1 MPTTVT
7 RLILAAATG
16 LLALT
21 ACSAGGTVGPV
32 PSSDPGGT
40 TTATASGSGSGSG
53 SGSASASD
61 LATAPLGEQTL
72 ALRSLTRSGAAVEV
86 PDGTTL
92 AVSPDAT
99 SFQAAAIGICGQPR
113 WGVSMTRPDLWSATG
128 DVPQPAEGCLS
139 DAPGL
144 DARAAL
150 DSLFD
155 GDVALDTGADGTL
168 TLTRGDV
175 EAVLAPIS

>member
-7 RLILAAATG
+7 RLTLAAAAG
-16 LLALT
+16 LIALT
-21 ACSAGGTVGPV
+21 ACSAGGAVSPAQ
-32 PSSDPGGT
+32 SSAPRGT
-40 TTATASGSGSGSG
+40 TTAA
-53 SGSASASD
+53 ASASD

-99 SFQAAAIGICGQPR
+99 AFQAAVSGICGQPR
-113 WGVSMTRPDLWSATG
+113 WGVSVTRPDLWSATG

-139 DAPGL
+139 DAPGQ

-150 DSLFD
+150 ESLFD
-155 GDVALDTGADGTL
+155 GDVAVDTGADGTL

-175 EAVLAPIS
+175 EAVLAPAS

>member
-1 MPTTVT
+1 MPTTTAT
-7 RLILAAATG
+7 RLTLVASAG

-21 ACSAGGTVGPV
+21 ACSAGGAVSPAQ
-32 PSSDPGGT
+32 PSAPRGT
-40 TTATASGSGSGSG
+40 TTAA
-53 SGSASASD
+53 ASASD

-99 SFQAAAIGICGQPR
+99 AFQATVSGICGQPR
-113 WGVSMTRPDLWSATG
+113 WGVSVTRPDLWSATG
-128 DVPQPAEGCLS
+128 DVPQPAEGCPS
-139 DAPGL
+139 DAPGQ
-144 DARAAL
+144 DVRAAL
-150 DSLFD
+150 ESLFD
-155 GDVALDTGADGTL
+155 GDVAVDTGADGTL

-175 EAVLAPIS
+175 EAVLAPTS

>member
-7 RLILAAATG
+7 RLTLAAAAG
-16 LLALT
+16 LIALT
-21 ACSAGGTVGPV
+21 ACSAGGAVSPAQ
-32 PSSDPGGT
+32 SSAPRGT
-40 TTATASGSGSGSG
+40 TTAA
-53 SGSASASD
+53 ASASD

-99 SFQAAAIGICGQPR
+99 AFQAAVSGICGQPR
-113 WGVSMTRPDLWSATG
+113 WGVSVTRPGLWSATG
-128 DVPQPAEGCLS
+128 DVPQPAEGCTNDS
-139 DAPGL
+139 PGQ

-155 GDVALDTGADGTL
+155 GDVAVDTGADGTL

-175 EAVLAPIS
+175 EAVLAPAS

>member
-7 RLILAAATG
+7 RLTLATSAG

-21 ACSAGGTVGPV
+21 ACSAGGTAD
-32 PSSDPGGT
+32 PST
-40 TTATASGSGSGSG
+40 TTAPGGSTSAA
-53 SGSASASD
+53 ASASD
-61 LATAPLGEQTL
+61 LAGAPLGTQEL
-72 ALRSLTRSGAAVEV
+72 AVRGITRGGTAVEV

-99 SFQAAAIGICGQPR
+99 AFQAAVSGICGQPR
-113 WGVSMTRPDLWSATG
+113 WGVSVTRPDLWSATG

-139 DAPGL
+139 DAPGQ

-155 GDVALDTGADGTL
+155 GDVAVSTGADGTL
-168 TLTRGDV
+168 TLTRDDV
-175 EAVLAPIS
+175 EAVLAPTS

>member
-1 MPTTVT
+1 MPTTTAT
-7 RLILAAATG
+7 RLTLVASAG

-21 ACSAGGTVGPV
+21 ACSAGGTAGP
-32 PSSDPGGT
+32 PTSSAPGGST
-40 TTATASGSGSGSG
+40 SAA
-53 SGSASASD
+53 ASASD

-168 TLTRGDV
+168 TLTRDDV